1 MLLELET
8 KEMVSGSIVCLC
20 LAFTRP
26 KVTSQ
31 HCPPVYF
38 YFFNCMLFGVWP
50 ILSKVGL
57 LRAGPAYLLS
67 TVDEFDQKPAKECK
81 LKKK

>member
-1 MLLELET
+1 MPLP
-8 KEMVSGSIVCLC
+8 SIHKAQGDISAL
-20 LAFTRP
+20 
-26 KVTSQ
+26 
-31 HCPPVYF
+31 PPSLF
-38 YFFNCMLFGVWP
+38 LFFNCMLFGVWP